1 MNFSSTALLNVYLLR
16 CWYGEKLAT
25 FFNLPLSWKGLAR
38 ELVLLYDGVGQPQ
51 TVFGKLT
58 FELNAQHLGA
68 WDLTRAKMTLLLLW
82 TPWGSPADQRQ

>member
-1 MNFSSTALLNVYLLR
+1 MSNCSGVGTGKNLQLSSIYRYLGKVR
-16 CWYGEKLAT
+16 QESWYYHMME
-25 FFNLPLSWKGLAR
+25 F
-38 ELVLLYDGVGQPQ
+38 GQPQ

-68 WDLTRAKMTLLLLW
+68 WDLTRAKTTLLLLS